1 MKKDKKKKPPK
12 KYLKMILAK
21 SDVHFKK
28 MYIGFN
34 NSSMSLWVKLVYFF
48 F

>member
-28 MYIGFN
+28 KN
-34 NSSMSLWVKLVYFF
+34 VYWL
-48 F
+48 